1 MTNQTPNKRL
11 TAIPQAGQTTAAI
24 IKPTLTPDEITTGN
38 DQATYGNYLQGPAT
52 NALARSSSRQASI
65 NKITGAG
72 RIQTPEGFEI
82 LLANAEMNLD
92 TQTHKLLQAL
102 TLILTRSLPTGRRIT
117 ADEINKKR
125 GVLLTLDSY
134 MELIGLKNTKD
145 NRKDARKRL
154 ISSLTNLYNISLKGS
169 YQTYTKGKDGKRVKD
184 TANLD
189 ARIADIKGDMDISG
203 DIYFK
208 FSFDYAEYLSQQYIM
223 PYNLN
228 AFKIDHRYNRNSWY
242 FQYKLHTHHNMNR
255 GASNSNIIAVKTL
268 LEASPEA
275 VDYESIAGAGQITRR
290 IIEPFERDMNALLP
304 PSENDLGERR
314 YSVLSSWE
322 YCNPKGEPLTEDQ
335 LQNMDYATFSS
346 LLVKFEFCNY
356 PDAAPQKKRG

>member
-38 DQATYGNYLQGPAT
+38 DQVTYGNYLQGPAS

-82 LLANAEMNLD
+82 LLENAEIKLD
-92 TQTHKLLQAL
+92 AQTHKLLQAL
-102 TLILTRSLPTGRRIT
+102 TLILTSSLPTGHGVT

-134 MELIGLKNTKD
+134 MDLMGLKNTKN
-145 NRKDARKRL
+145 NRKDAKKRL
-154 ISSLTNLYNISLKGS
+154 KSSLDDLYNISITGE
-169 YQTYTKGKDGKRVKD
+169 YPTYTKGKDGKRVKD
-184 TANLD
+184 TVKMD
-189 ARIADIKGDMDISG
+189 ARIADTKGVMSRSG
-203 DIYFK
+203 DIFFK
-208 FSFDYAEYLSQQYIM
+208 FSYSYAEYLSRQYIM
-223 PYNLN
+223 PYNIN
-228 AFKIDHRYNRNSWY
+228 AFKIEPRYNRNSWFY
-242 FQYKLHTHHNMNR
+242 QYKLHTHHNMNR
-255 GASNSNIIAVKTL
+255 GGGNSNIIAVKTL
-268 LEASPEA
+268 LEASPETIA
-275 VDYESIAGAGQITRR
+275 YESIAGAGEITRR
-290 IIEPFERDMNALLP
+290 IIDPFQRDMDALLP